1 MDPILFLGIL
11 LALSLASFFRASALL
26 FSLSSLAGF
35 IGIHFVH
42 WNQSGLPWELLT
54 FDSSSF
60 RLFFG
65 SLVTGL
71 GFLVGLYSKAYMNG
85 SSDLRRLFGL
95 IGLFQW
101 SCLLLIFSNHAILL
115 VIAWE
120 ITSLM
125 SFFLI
130 GFKTDSEKAQK
141 GAFQA
146 LLITGSGGLCLLG
159 AMILLGESIGSYQ
172 LSNIL
177 SQAQTL
183 SGSPVFQASMILVAL
198 AVMTKSA
205 QFPFH
210 FWLPGAMA
218 APTPISAYL
227 HSATLVK
234 LGLFLAG
241 LFWPLFRNEALWHV
255 GLSSIGFITFAWGA
269 FFSIFQ
275 TQLKAGL
282 AHTTFSQLGLILV
295 FLVQRSEESF
305 QIGCLLLLA
314 HALYKFVLFLNV
326 GVFTH
331 FQNQQ
336 DIRFLGGWKKRSP
349 VLFLIATISCLSMA
363 GLPPLLG
370 FLGKEMALMR
380 LLTAP
385 FMAES
390 ARYFSLSMFFI
401 GALFTITFA
410 SLFLFKVFLERP
422 KENPDV
428 APIKLGFSMSF
439 AMLVPALLSIVISL
453 KTESLKTWLSDLAQ
467 SSMMLK
473 LEAFPLHINSALI
486 ISLVLVG
493 AGIALAALLIRSSS
507 FWNQLDKASFKN
519 FKLEQIFQKL
529 VFERAP
535 KICSRITYV
544 FEELFWKFGLGVLFL
559 CLLLSGFFWMSFNLA
574 DVFNFKT
581 FNLVHLHFS
590 LSLFFAGVI
599 ALILYFYYGQFLRI
613 FLLGLIGF
621 IVAFSFAL
629 FGAPDLVLT
638 QILVESCSLAL
649 LVLAW
654 INSKRPFPPETRSF
668 GAWVI
673 SIATACFIV
682 LIFQNIESL
691 YQTKL
696 AALYFFENSL
706 QVAKGANIVNV
717 ILVDFRGLDTLGEIS
732 VLAIV
737 YFGCASLHE
746 RYTGAKNLLAY
757 PHTTDWMR
765 RLGFVLA
772 IGLTVF
778 GLFFLIRGHNYPG
791 GGFIG
796 GLLFALALFLRSIF
810 TAKKIFPV
818 FWTLLGLS
826 LAYVSASFSGISAT
840 FFESLKYFGPIT
852 TPFLFD
858 TGVFFTVAGSLSG
871 LLEILLKLR
880 SEKWRLKSE
889 ELSK

>member
-1 MDPILFLGIL
+1 
-11 LALSLASFFRASALL
+11 
-26 FSLSSLAGF
+26 
-35 IGIHFVH
+35 
-42 WNQSGLPWELLT
+42 
-54 FDSSSF
+54 
-60 RLFFG
+60 
-65 SLVTGL
+65 
-71 GFLVGLYSKAYMNG
+71 
-85 SSDLRRLFGL
+85 
-95 IGLFQW
+95 
-101 SCLLLIFSNHAILL
+101 
-115 VIAWE
+115 
-120 ITSLM
+120 M

-130 GFKTDSEKAQK
+130 GFKTDSEKAQRA
-141 GAFQA
+141 AFQA

-172 LSNIL
+172 LSTIL
-177 SQAQTL
+177 SQAQIL
-183 SGSPVFQASMILVAL
+183 SGSPSFQASVVLVAL

-210 FWLPGAMA
+210 FWLPGAME

-241 LFWPLFRNEALWHV
+241 LFWPLFQNETLWHV

-349 VLFLIATISCLSMA
+349 ILFVIATISCLSMA

-370 FLGKEMALMR
+370 FLGKEAALIR

-401 GALFTITFA
+401 GALFTVTFA

-422 KENPDV
+422 KENLDV
-428 APIKLGFSMSF
+428 APIKLGFPMNF
-439 AMLVPALLSIVISL
+439 AMLAPALLSIVISL
-453 KTESLKTWLSDLAQ
+453 RSESLKTWLSDLAQ
-467 SSMMLK
+467 SSMTLK
-473 LEAFPLHINSALI
+473 LEAFPLHINTALI

-493 AGIALAALLIRSSS
+493 SGISLAAILIRSTR
-507 FWNQLDKASFKN
+507 FWNQLDKASSKRI
-519 FKLEQIFQKL
+519 KLEYFFQSIFFKQ
-529 VFERAP
+529 AP
-535 KICSRITYV
+535 KICSRISA
-544 FEELFWKFGLGVLFL
+544 ELEKFFWRFGLGILFL
-559 CLLLSGFFWMSFNLA
+559 GFILILVFLGSFRSQEVL
-574 DVFNFKT
+574 NFQT
-581 FNLVHLHFS
+581 FNLIHLDFS

-599 ALILYFYYGQFLRI
+599 ALILYFYHGQFLRI
-613 FLLGLIGF
+613 LLLGLIGF

-654 INSKRPFPPETRSF
+654 INSKRPFPVESRSF
-668 GAWVI
+668 GAWAI
-673 SIATACFIV
+673 SIGAACSVV
-682 LIFQNIESL
+682 LIFKNIESL

-706 QVAKGANIVNV
+706 QVAKGSNIVNV

-746 RYTGAKNLLAY
+746 RYSHAKTLLAY

-765 RLGFVLA
+765 RLGFILA
-772 IGLTVF
+772 IGLTAF
-778 GLFFLIRGHNYPG
+778 GLFFLIRGHHYPG

-810 TAKKIFPV
+810 TAKKVFSL

-826 LAYVSASFSGISAT
+826 LAYLSASASSLSAT
-840 FFESLKYFGPIT
+840 FFESLEYFGPIT

-858 TGVFFTVAGSLSG
+858 TGVFFTVGGGLSG

-880 SEKWRLKSE
+880 SEKWRLKSK